1 MCVGAALGLSKV
13 ATGGALISQA
23 TAFNIGLGLTVA
35 NSFMQRAA
43 AQDVADQTYQ
53 MGLEANLSSEDDK
66 RQKQLALSEKK
77 EEEEKAAAQDKFART
92 IETMNLQE
100 SLIASEQSGLTT
112 GLLLRDFGL
121 QGANYRESVNQS
133 LESMQRQY
141 LFNIQATESE
151 LLNRR
156 NKIQSNINEAY
167 SNIPSLGETLLNIG
181 VGALGNYTS
190 ALSIPA

>member
-1 MCVGAALGLSKV
+1 
-13 ATGGALISQA
+13 
-23 TAFNIGLGLTVA
+23 
-35 NSFMQRAA
+35 
-43 AQDVADQTYQ
+43 
-53 MGLEANLSSEDDK
+53 
-66 RQKQLALSEKK
+66 
-77 EEEEKAAAQDKFART
+77 
-92 IETMNLQE
+92 MNLQE

-121 QGANYRESVNQS
+121 QGANYRESINQS

-167 SNIPSLGETLLNIG
+167 SNIPSLGETLVNIG
-181 VGALGNYTS
+181 VGALSNYTS